1 VNDKI
6 MQGFNVFIEKRILI
20 SELKDA
26 MKRIF
31 PRLNFLEWNF
41 QEQII
46 DGEEGTVLT
55 ERDVLIE
62 LTYKPGLFLTLVEF
76 YRLPGD
82 ESTSRMD
89 LFVGRKLSKAFNC
102 KTTIDGYRYCSFDQM
117 PDYSLLLEND
127 KAYLI
132 GDCYPEK
139 DWKEDDE
146 RINRLEIN
154 IIKEIDLSPFKETFN
169 DEGLLAATP

>member
-1 VNDKI
+1 
-6 MQGFNVFIEKRILI
+6 MQGFNIFIEEKILF

-26 MKRIF
+26 MRRIF

-41 QEQII
+41 RDHII
-46 DGEEGTVLT
+46 DGKENKILT
-55 ERDVLIE
+55 EQDILIE
-62 LTYKPGLFLTLVEF
+62 LTNKPGPFKTLAEF
-76 YRLPGD
+76 YRLPRH
-82 ESTSRMD
+82 ESDSGMD

-102 KTTIDGYRYCSFDQM
+102 KITINGYRYCNFDQM

-169 DEGLLAATP
+169 DEGLLTATP